1 MATIAIYAGKMN
13 QMSSLLEGAKKSVS
27 DYQTELFSLKS
38 MTLNVNKSVCGLDDV
53 IGSIQSSTQLQEQKV
68 DSLETLRQ
76 NVENFITDVVRIDDD
91 AAEVINRNKDEF
103 YDKYSYLKPDCEK
116 NLWEKICDGF
126 ASAVEWCKEHWKLI
140 VTVVLVIAAVAVII
154 LSGGT
159 ALGALGPVL
168 AMIAQGTIIGAVS
181 GGLIG
186 GLSSLLTGGSFLE
199 GFEEGA
205 FSGAIGGAIFGG
217 LGAAGQAIGK
227 GISCISKIGQFIKG
241 LSTVSG
247 AVSLGMAG
255 FDLLAMADL
264 LIDGDNNWLYEMNQK
279 LHSSTAYNYFQ
290 IGVSALAVF
299 TGGMSQT
306 MICFVAG
313 TMILT
318 AAGLTAI
325 EHIRAGDKVISTDP
339 ETFETAEKSVLE
351 TYVRKTDKLIHLV
364 IDGEEIV
371 TTETHPFYVKDCGFV
386 EAGKL
391 QVGEHLLDVNGKEL
405 LIEEF
410 WSECLDEL
418 ETVYNFQ
425 VDDFHTY
432 YVGTNCIFVHNADYG
447 DGIPKRPSWRQS
459 ETDAQKSY
467 PDYEPQKSFKNGQ
480 EVPYGTKGSTRPE
493 LYNSGHS
500 IEVKNYRVE
509 TSSGQNNLINN
520 VSKQIQSRTPNLPEG
535 TRQTVIIDLRG
546 QNVSNEVLKSIRSK
560 ILEKSGIGVEIIFK
574 R

>member
-1 MATIAIYAGKMN
+1 M
-13 QMSSLLEGAKKSVS
+13 
-27 DYQTELFSLKS
+27 
-38 MTLNVNKSVCGLDDV
+38 
-53 IGSIQSSTQLQEQKV
+53 
-68 DSLETLRQ
+68 
-76 NVENFITDVVRIDDD
+76 VRIDGD

-140 VTVVLVIAAVAVII
+140 VTVVLVIAAAAVII

-299 TGGMSQT
+299 TGGMRQT
-306 MICFVAG
+306 MTCFVAG

-318 AAGLTAI
+318 AVGLVAI
-325 EHIRAGDKVISTDP
+325 EHIKAGDKVISTDP
-339 ETFETAEKSVLE
+339 VTFETAEKSVLE
-351 TYVRKTDKLIHLV
+351 TYVRQTDKLIHLV
-364 IDGEEIV
+364 IDGEEII
-371 TTETHPFYVKDCGFV
+371 TTETHPFYVKDRGFI

-391 QVGEHLLDVNGKEL
+391 QAGYHLLNVNSKEL

-410 WSECLDEL
+410 WIECLDEP

-425 VDDFHTY
+425 VEDFHTY
-432 YVGTNCIFVHNADYG
+432 YVGENKIWVHNAEYPTSVKQLYDNSKPG
-447 DGIPKRPSWRQS
+447 KR
-459 ETDAQKSY
+459 
-467 PDYEPQKSFKNGQ
+467 
-480 EVPYGTKGSTRPE
+480 TKGRTEQRIVDGDFNTA
-493 LYNSGHS
+493 L
-500 IEVKNYRVE
+500 KDFE
-509 TSSGQNNLINN
+509 TLHATD
-520 VSKQIQSRTPNLPEG
+520 V
-535 TRQTVIIDLRG
+535 
-546 QNVSNEVLKSIRSK
+546 KSILTPWGAGKTGNIDNGFVATVRPGSSYGK
-560 ILEKSGIGVEIIFK
+560 PTLEVRNPLNRRGLEF
-574 R
+574 RYE

>member
-1 MATIAIYAGKMN
+1 MATIALYAGKMN

-38 MTLNVNKSVCGLDDV
+38 KTLNVNKSVCDLDDV
-53 IGSIQSSTQLQEQKV
+53 IRSVQSSTQLQEQKL

-76 NVENFITDVVRIDDD
+76 NVDNFIADAVRIDGD

-103 YDKYSYLKPDCEK
+103 YDKYNYLKPDCEK

-126 ASAVEWCKEHWKLI
+126 AAAGEWCKEHWKLI
-140 VTVVLVIAAVAVII
+140 VTAVLVIASVAVII

-168 AMIAQGTIIGAVS
+168 LMIAQGTIIGAVS

-227 GISCISKIGQFIKG
+227 GISCISKIGKFIKA
-241 LSTVSG
+241 LSIISGVVS
-247 AVSLGMAG
+247 SGMAV
-255 FDLLAMADL
+255 FDLFAMADL

-299 TGGMSQT
+299 TGGISQT
-306 MICFVAG
+306 MTCFVAG

-325 EHIRAGDKVISTDP
+325 EHIKAGDKVISTDP

-351 TYVRKTDKLIHLV
+351 TYVRQTDKLIHLV
-364 IDGEEIV
+364 IGGEEII
-371 TTETHPFYVKDCGFV
+371 TTETHPFYVKDRGFINAGELVIGDCLLNVQGNVLLV
-386 EAGKL
+386 EDFH
-391 QVGEHLLDVNGKEL
+391 VEY
-405 LIEEF
+405 
-410 WSECLDEL
+410 LDEPK
-418 ETVYNFQ
+418 TVYNFQ
-425 VDDFHTY
+425 VKDFHTY
-432 YVGTNCIFVHNADYG
+432 HVGAQSVLVHNADYIKENRVPRDNETVLG
-447 DGIPKRPSWRQS
+447 DQRNYTRMGKGYRVKGAAIYKGKDGNYYHRDTLHTGIRA
-459 ETDAQKSY
+459 EL
-467 PDYEPQKSFKNGQ
+467 
-480 EVPYGTKGSTRPE
+480 EV
-493 LYNSGHS
+493 YNSQGIH
-500 IEVKNYRVE
+500 
-509 TSSGQNNLINN
+509 
-520 VSKQIQSRTPNLPEG
+520 
-535 TRQTVIIDLRG
+535 
-546 QNVSNEVLKSIRSK
+546 
-560 ILEKSGIGVEIIFK
+560 IGVADPKTGKVIPGTAVCGRKISIK
-574 R
+574 